1 MESTSSFPI
10 GFKCQSRGNR
20 VTVDEQGDV
29 QFWPVGGGPTWVTSW
44 PLLSWWP
51 GYSKHLPLFQTSQL
65 FWQQHQERGLQREGP
80 PVWKGVQCIGH
91 LQGPGGSWAV
101 SQLTSQQRQGQRAP
115 APLHVAIA
123 SGTARVPLHSSPRT
137 SESVGPGPECQCDFK
152 STPS

>member
-10 GFKCQSRGNR
+10 GFKYQSRGNR
-20 VTVDEQGDV
+20 VTVDKQGDV
-29 QFWPVGGGPTWVTSW
+29 QFWPVGGDPTWVTSW

-65 FWQQHQERGLQREGP
+65 FWQQRQERGLQREGP

-101 SQLTSQQRQGQRAP
+101 ISAHLPAAAGTEAPSPTASPVVQPVSLCIP
-115 APLHVAIA
+115 APGHQSLWDQGLSLNV
-123 SGTARVPLHSSPRT
+123 SLNPP
-137 SESVGPGPECQCDFK
+137 PPK
-152 STPS
+152 